1 MKFVSRT
8 TLIEKIKETNGNI
21 FSVWYEKTRSDNS
34 IRKINCRLNVVKHL
48 TGTGKAA
55 PASAK
60 VLTVYDMQ
68 KMGYR
73 SLAFEGLIEAT
84 IGGEVYKIR

>member
-1 MKFVSRT
+1 VT
-8 TLIEKIKETNGNI
+8 
-21 FSVWYEKTRSDNS
+21 
-34 IRKINCRLNVVKHL
+34 KHL
-48 TGTGKAA
+48 TGNGKAA

-68 KMGYR
+68 KKGYR

-84 IGGEVYKIR
+84 IDKVVYKIK